1 MTRWARGEAEVEQL
15 LGRSELEAVAGAAAD
30 GAPLLAQARR
40 TAATAAAQPNGQ
52 TSNPSASST
61 SDSAVFMASCAP

>member
-15 LGRSELEAVAGAAAD
+15 LRRSELEAVAGAAAD

-40 TAATAAAQPNGQ
+40 TAGTDFYWQDSSGTFHQEVVDTAANL
-52 TSNPSASST
+52 
-61 SDSAVFMASCAP
+61 